1 VYRFDGTDWVE
12 EQKLLASDGASND
25 WFGISVAISGG
36 VAVIGTSNGGGFG
49 SAYVY
54 RFDGTAWTEEQKLL
68 ASDGA
73 SGDRF
78 GYSVALLGDVAVI
91 GAEDDDD
98 NGDKSGSAYVYRFD
112 GIDWIEEQ
120 KLLASDGTAGDGFGH
135 SVTLSADEA
144 VIAAFGND
152 SAYVYRF
159 DGANYAEKR
168 KLLASDG
175 ESSDWFGIWVAASE
189 GVVVI
194 GAMYDDDNGRDS
206 GSAYVFGPPTFVD
219 VDLDIKPGSD
229 VNSVNLSV
237 DAVIPVAI
245 LGSHTFDVADVDV
258 TTLAFGPNGAAP
270 ADAHG
275 PNIDDVNADGLLD
288 LVAHFRTGET
298 GIAFGDVQA
307 CITGEIRWIIPFKGC
322 DAVRTLPD
330 VDGDGLLDLE
340 EATLGTDPLNW
351 DSDGDG
357 FTDGD
362 EVLVLRSDPLNAHD
376 PAQKPKRRGR
386 RRR

>member
-1 VYRFDGTDWVE
+1 E
-12 EQKLLASDGASND
+12 EQKLLASDG
-25 WFGISVAISGG
+25 
-36 VAVIGTSNGGGFG
+36 
-49 SAYVY
+49 
-54 RFDGTAWTEEQKLL
+54 E
-68 ASDGA
+68 

-91 GAEDDDD
+91 GAENDDD
-98 NGDKSGSAYVYRFD
+98 NGSSGGSAYVYRFD

-144 VIAAFGND
+144 VIAADGND

-206 GSAYVFGPPTFVD
+206 GSAYVFGPPAFVD

-237 DAVIPVAI
+237 GGVIPVAI

-288 LVAHFRTGET
+288 LVAHFHTEET
-298 GIAFGDVQA
+298 GIVFGDVEA
-307 CITGEIRWIIPFKGC
+307 CITGETQAIIPFKGC
-322 DAVRTLPD
+322 DAVRTIPD
-330 VDGDGLLDLE
+330 MDGDALLDVE
-340 EATLGTDPLNW
+340 EAAIGTNPLNP
-351 DSDGDG
+351 DTDGDG
-357 FTDGD
+357 FRDGQ
-362 EVLVLRSDPLNAHD
+362 EVLLMETDPLDPLD
-376 PAQKPKRRGR
+376 PATAVTRNGPRRQKRRR
-386 RRR
+386 